1 MPKLIRIISPFFLII
16 IFILFISFYYK
27 NNSENFFFLK
37 NINQQFILTLGL
49 LGFLYL
55 LLETLFLNI
64 IFKFNNKRESF

>member
-37 NINQQFILTLGL
+37 NINQQFILTLVL

-55 LLETLFLNI
+55 LLETLILNI
-64 IFKFNNKRESF
+64 IVKFNNRRESF